1 MIKNDFPILT
11 NGKAEDYGFD
21 LQKLQLVDQ
30 QINADIT
37 AGFPGAGLIIIKDNH
52 IIKHDVYGYKR
63 KYDDNGKLLPEFNL
77 LELNTLFDLAS
88 NSKMY
93 ATNYAIMRLV
103 FEGKIKLDAP
113 IKTYLLEYTGYDN
126 NGQSRD
132 ERKVINLLY
141 HDAGYEA
148 DPQFFNPAAIDA
160 EFYSQY
166 STSTKQVILTKLPF
180 QRPQGGAPLYS
191 DVDFILLGMIVESVT
206 QQALDQYVE
215 NAFYRP
221 LELSN
226 TVFNPL
232 RKGFKASDC
241 AATEINGN
249 TRGSTVLFPTIR
261 TQTIQGEV
269 HDEKAYYSL
278 DGVSG
283 HAGLFST
290 LADMAVLAQIM
301 LNKGSYAGHQFWN
314 AQVQDQ
320 FTSANSFDPSYGLG
334 WRRAG
339 DPTSRALKWFSP
351 YASDQAIGHLGWTGT
366 MTVIDPQYNLAIVL
380 LTNKRHSP
388 FVNGRFEDD
397 NLATGNYTKITT
409 LIYQAL
415 NSLGEK

>member
-11 NGKAEDYGFD
+11 NGEPEDYGFD
-21 LQKLQLVDQ
+21 RQKLQLVDEQ
-30 QINADIT
+30 VNADIA

-63 KYDDNGKLLPEFNL
+63 KYDANGNLLPKFDL

-93 ATNYAIMRLV
+93 AANYAIMRLV

-113 IKTYLLEYTGYDN
+113 IKTYLPEYTGYDN
-126 NGQSRD
+126 NRQSRD
-132 ERKVINLLY
+132 GRKVINLLY

-148 DPQFFNPAAIDA
+148 DPQFFNPDAIGA
-160 EFYSQY
+160 EFYSQD
-166 STSTKQVILTKLPF
+166 STLTKQLILTKLPF

-206 QQALDQYVE
+206 QQSLDQYVE
-215 NAFYRP
+215 SVFYRP
-221 LELSN
+221 LGLSN
-226 TVFNPL
+226 TIFNPL
-232 RKGFKASDC
+232 RKGFKVSDC
-241 AATEINGN
+241 AAAEINGN
-249 TRGSTVLFPTIR
+249 TRGATVSFPNIR

-290 LADMAVLAQIM
+290 LADMAVLTQIM
-301 LNKGSYAGHQFWN
+301 LNQGNYAGHQFWN
-314 AQVQDQ
+314 AQVQEA
-320 FTSANSFDPSYGLG
+320 FISANPFDPSYGLG

-339 DPTSRALKWFSP
+339 DPASRTLKWFSP
-351 YASDQAIGHLGWTGT
+351 YASEQAIGHTGWTGT
-366 MTVIDPQYNLAIVL
+366 MTVIDPKYNLTIIL

-397 NLATGNYTKITT
+397 SLATGNYTKITA

-415 NSLGEK
+415 NSLGD

>member
-21 LQKLQLVDQ
+21 PQKLQLVDE
-30 QINADIT
+30 QINADIA

-52 IIKHDVYGYKR
+52 IIKHNVYGYKR
-63 KYDDNGKLLPEFNL
+63 KYDDNGNLLAEFDS

-93 ATNYAIMRLV
+93 AANYAIMRLV

-113 IKTYLLEYTGYDN
+113 IKTYLPKYIGCDN

-132 ERKVINLLY
+132 ARKVINLLY

-148 DPQFFNPAAIDA
+148 DPQFFNPAAIGA
-160 EFYSQY
+160 EFYSQD
-166 STSTKQVILTKLPF
+166 STLTKQLILTQLPF

-206 QQALDQYVE
+206 QQSLDQYVE
-215 NAFYRP
+215 NTFYRT
-221 LELSN
+221 LGLNN

-249 TRGSTVLFPTIR
+249 TRGATVSFPNIR

-290 LADMAVLAQIM
+290 LADMAVLTQIM
-301 LNKGSYAGHQFWN
+301 LNQGSYAGHQFWN
-314 AQVQDQ
+314 AQVQNE
-320 FTSANSFDPSYGLG
+320 FTLANPFDPSYGLG

-339 DPTSRALKWFSP
+339 DPTLRALKWFSP
-351 YASDQAIGHLGWTGT
+351 YASEQAIGHTGWTGT
-366 MTVIDPQYNLAIVL
+366 MTVIDPKYNLAIIL

-397 NLATGNYTKITT
+397 SLATGNYTQIAT
-409 LIYQAL
+409 LIYRAL
-415 NSLGEK
+415 NSLGD